1 MSFTAQ
7 QFDALL
13 AKTRTL
19 MQEMETL
26 RSAMSTVPAQVPVP
40 VVAPAPLVASP
51 IAESLS
57 PGEKP
62 KRKLNI
68 SAKGMEA
75 KVAAGKKLAALNAIR
90 KEFMQNAKLNGEW

>member
-1 MSFTAQ
+1 MSFTPQ

-26 RSAMSTVPAQVPVP
+26 RNAMSTVPTQ
-40 VVAPAPLVASP
+40 VVAPAPPVASP

-90 KEFMQNAKLNGEW
+90 KEFMQNAKLNGDW

>member
-1 MSFTAQ
+1 MSFTPQ

-13 AKTRTL
+13 AKTRSL

-26 RSAMSTVPAQVPVP
+26 RHVMSAVPEKAVP
-40 VVAPAPLVASP
+40 VVPDFSP

-75 KVAAGKKLAALNAIR
+75 KVAAGKKLAQLNSIR
-90 KEFMQNAKLNGEW
+90 KEFMENAKLNGEW